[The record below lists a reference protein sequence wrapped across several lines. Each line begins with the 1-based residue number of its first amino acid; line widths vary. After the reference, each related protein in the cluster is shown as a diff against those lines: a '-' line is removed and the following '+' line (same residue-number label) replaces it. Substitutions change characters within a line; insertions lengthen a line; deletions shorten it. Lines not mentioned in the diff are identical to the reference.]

1 MLQVKGQQIFLK
13 MIIKIIQ
20 WRVSQISKNIK
31 TSSNLEVYLEVDL
44 YFNCKASYVA
54 VIDC

>member
-1 MLQVKGQQIFLK
+1 MLQVKGQQIFLQT
-13 MIIKIIQ
+13 IGKIIQ
-20 WRVSQISKNIK
+20 WRVSQIFKNIK

-44 YFNCKASYVA
+44 YFNCKASYVT